1 MFEFL
6 GGKNIDL
13 FDFPTDLLKTTL
25 IGLTK
30 YFCNKLAS
38 PMIQDFQQTT
48 MHGVGGSSRGPLY
61 DSHHSPQPE
70 HTHSRLARAGPPT
83 ITAAAAALG
92 LLVTDRRRH
101 VPLAHPRTRPSPKAT
116 VAYVV
121 CPGEG

>member
-30 YFCNKLAS
+30 YICNKLAS
-38 PMIQDFQQTT
+38 PMIHDFQQTT

-61 DSHHSPQPE
+61 DSHHNPQPGP
-70 HTHSRLARAGPPT
+70 THSWLARAGPPT
-83 ITAAAAALG
+83 ITAVAALRK
-92 LLVTDRRRH
+92 LRDAQR
-101 VPLAHPRTRPSPKAT
+101 
-116 VAYVV
+116 
-121 CPGEG
+121 